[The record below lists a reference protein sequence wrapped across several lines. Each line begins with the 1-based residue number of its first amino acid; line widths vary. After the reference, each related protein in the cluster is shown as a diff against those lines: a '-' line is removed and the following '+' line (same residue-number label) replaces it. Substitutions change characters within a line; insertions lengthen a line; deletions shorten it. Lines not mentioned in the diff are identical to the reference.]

1 MFFRL
6 KLIPTLEHQRKFD
19 SNLLTCC
26 HFLFFLLS
34 IILKLFFVTIGRT
47 IVNVCWVYKICF
59 CRVRENNSKSVKEA
73 DSWIIRFGYAI
84 ERKAR
89 TLNAC
94 RFDGCGAHY

>member
-1 MFFRL
+1 M
-6 KLIPTLEHQRKFD
+6 
-19 SNLLTCC
+19 
-26 HFLFFLLS
+26 
-34 IILKLFFVTIGRT
+34 
-47 IVNVCWVYKICF
+47 
-59 CRVRENNSKSVKEA
+59 RENNSKSVKEA